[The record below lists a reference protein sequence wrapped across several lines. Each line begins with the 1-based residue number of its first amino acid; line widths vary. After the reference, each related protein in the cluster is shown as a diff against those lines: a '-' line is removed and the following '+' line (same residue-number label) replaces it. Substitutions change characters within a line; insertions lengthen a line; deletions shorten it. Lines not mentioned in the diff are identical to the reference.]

1 MGRVLR
7 AHGLKGEL
15 VVHVLTDFPE
25 RFQPGSRLFWTR
37 EPDERTLTIAGSRAH
52 GKRLLLSFEGI
63 QTPESAVSLA
73 GGELSV
79 PAEEAVVP
87 PPDFFY
93 SHEIEN
99 WPCEDPAHTP
109 LGSARRLEKTA
120 AGAML
125 VLVNPAGREVLVPFA
140 WPIVVSVDRARRRI
154 VLDPPEGLLEL

>member
-1 MGRVLR
+1 VGRILR

-15 VVHVLTDFPE
+15 VTHVLTDFPE
-25 RFQPGSRLFWTR
+25 RFRPGSRLFWTR
-37 EPDERTLTIAGSRAH
+37 EADERTLTITGSRAQ

-63 QTPESAVSLA
+63 ETLESAVSLA

-79 PAEEAVVP
+79 PSEEAVVP
-87 PPDFFY
+87 PPGFFY
-93 SHEIEN
+93 SHEIEH
-99 WPCEDPAHTP
+99 WPCEDSARTP

-120 AGAML
+120 AGPML

-140 WPIVVSVDRARRRI
+140 WPIVVSVDRAGRRI